1 MTTLEPLVGRDVAQK
16 GDLCVIDY
24 DASLDGKDFPGSKA
38 QDITVEVAP
47 GELVEANLPQLEG
60 VKLKDKKDF
69 DYTFPADYRVE
80 DVKGKTAKFSV
91 TLKEL
96 KSKKVPALD
105 DAFAEATGAGVHTFE
120 GAAEIAFRKRP
131 RARAESAQH
140 RRPTERD
147 AIINALIE
155 RNKFEVP
162 RAMVDHAMNM
172 MLENALQIMARSG
185 MDPNTTNMDW
195 NKLREDFR
203 PRAESEVR
211 GALMFEALAKQE
223 KIEVSDE
230 DVEKKLETIA
240 EESGNPLS
248 AGSQSV
254 QDAGVERR
262 TAQSR
267 ARGKDDCVSEV
278 GRYLFVTVTPLSRKP
293 CPITHRPSSSRPTA
307 ASAPTTSTAAC

>member
-24 DASLDGKDFPGSKA
+24 DASIDGKDFPGSKA

-60 VKLKDKKDF
+60 VKLKEKKEF
-69 DYTFPADYRVE
+69 DYAFPADYRVE
-80 DVKGKTAKFSV
+80 EVKGKTAKFTV

-96 KSKKVPALD
+96 KSKKVPGLD
-105 DAFAEATGAGVHTFE
+105 DAFAEATGAGVHTFKE
-120 GAAEIAFRKRP
+120 LRDRIRKDL
-131 RARAESAQH
+131 ELAQK
-140 RRPTERD
+140 RNIDNDERE

-162 RAMVDHAMNM
+162 RAMTDHAMNM

-185 MDPNTTNMDW
+185 MDPNTTNLDW

-203 PRAESEVR
+203 PRAEAEVR

-230 DVEKKLETIA
+230 DVEKKLEAIA

-248 AGSQSV
+248 QVRKAYKTQES
-254 QDAGVERR
+254 
-262 TAQSR
+262 
-267 ARGKDDCVSEV
+267 KDNLKTRVREEKTIAFLKS
-278 GRYLFVTVTPLSRKP
+278 
-293 CPITHRPSSSRPTA
+293 A
-307 ASAPTTSTAAC
+307 ATYS